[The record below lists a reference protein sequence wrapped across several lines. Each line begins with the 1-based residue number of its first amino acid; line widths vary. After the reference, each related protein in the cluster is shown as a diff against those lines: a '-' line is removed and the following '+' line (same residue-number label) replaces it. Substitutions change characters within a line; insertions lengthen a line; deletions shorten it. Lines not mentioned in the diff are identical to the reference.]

1 MQNCFW
7 DDPKKAES
15 IMQAMR
21 KDKYWIDLYNA
32 VVSSLDDAEV
42 LQEFYS
48 AGESTEEEVKEAFE
62 LTKNQLDELEFK
74 STLSKEEDI
83 TRYPRDQC
91 QCWRNGVQRLGCY
104 DSAHVHHVGGKQ
116 WL

>member
-1 MQNCFW
+1 MQNGFW

-21 KDKYWIDLYNA
+21 KDKYWIDLYNV

-48 AGESTEEEVKEAFE
+48 AGESTEEEVKEAFA

-74 STLSKEEDI
+74 STLSKEEDSLHAI
-83 TRYPRDQC
+83 LEINAGAGERSPTTGQP
-91 QCWRNGVQRLGCY
+91 
-104 DSAHVHHVGGKQ
+104 
-116 WL
+116 